1 MHERVVN
8 HIFGICFL
16 LRHSIVILRDFTY
29 NFNVVARFD
38 SIYKSLLKDL
48 ITDGTREVNKRTGH
62 ETASLPGLSFSIDLE
77 KDGFPLLS
85 LRKIPVKLFIAEQI
99 WFISGTRKP
108 EIFLRKYTKIW
119 DDFTNPGD
127 VVTVAYGYR
136 WRRHFG
142 RDQLGSLISL
152 LEKDKSSRHGVVI
165 TWDAASDGLGGI
177 IKTNIPC
184 PYTFTVNIIGGRLN
198 LMNVVRS
205 NDMILGFPHDVAGFA
220 LLQAMLAQRLKVK
233 PGVYTHVIANAH
245 IYDTHYQATKE
256 LLKRPV
262 SSDPVKL
269 TLPKNSFERA
279 EEKDDSLVDDIYQN
293 LTSKYKPGEKVTGL
307 KIVL

>member
-1 MHERVVN
+1 M
-8 HIFGICFL
+8 
-16 LRHSIVILRDFTY
+16 
-29 NFNVVARFD
+29 AKFD
-38 SIYKSLLKDL
+38 SIYASLLKDL
-48 ITDGTREVNKRTGH
+48 MEHGIREVNKRTKH
-62 ETASLPGLSFSIDLE
+62 ETASLPGVSFSIDLE

-108 EIFLRKYTKIW
+108 EIFLRDYTGIW

-136 WRRHFG
+136 WRKHFG
-142 RDQLGSLISL
+142 RDQLDGLVKL
-152 LEKDKSSRHGVVI
+152 LEQDKSSRHGVVI
-165 TWDAASDGLGGI
+165 TWDPASDGLGGVS
-177 IKTNIPC
+177 KSNIPC

-220 LLQAMLAQRLKVK
+220 LLQAMLAQKLRVK
-233 PGVYTHVIANAH
+233 PGIYTHTIANAH
-245 IYDTHYQATKE
+245 IYDIHYAAANE
-256 LLKRPV
+256 LINRP
-262 SSDPVKL
+262 SDQVKIDIK
-269 TLPKNSFERA
+269 LPPDSFERA
-279 EEKDDSLVDDIYQN
+279 EKKDSQLVDEIHTRLIDNYQ
-293 LTSKYKPGEKVTGL
+293 PGEAMKGL

>member
-1 MHERVVN
+1 M
-8 HIFGICFL
+8 
-16 LRHSIVILRDFTY
+16 S
-29 NFNVVARFD
+29 RFD

-48 ITDGTREVNKRTGH
+48 MEEGVREVNRRTGH
-62 ETASLPGLSFSIDLE
+62 ETASLPGISFSIDLE
-77 KDGFPLLS
+77 KDGFPLLT

-99 WFISGTRKP
+99 WFIAGTRKP
-108 EIFLRKYTKIW
+108 EIFLRNYTKIW

-142 RDQLGSLISL
+142 RDQLGSLIKL
-152 LEKDKSSRHGVVI
+152 LEDDKSSRHGVIV
-165 TWDAASDGLGGI
+165 TWDPSHDGLGGVS
-177 IKTNIPC
+177 KSNVPC

-220 LLQAMLAQRLKVK
+220 LLQSILAQRLGVK
-233 PGVYTHVIANAH
+233 PGIYTHVIANAH
-245 IYDTHYQATKE
+245 IYDSHYKAAEE
-256 LLKRPV
+256 LIKRPDD
-262 SSDPVKL
+262 SKAVKL
-269 TLPKNSFERA
+269 ILPKNSFERA
-279 EEKDDSLVDDIYQN
+279 EAKDDSLVEEIFEN
-293 LTSKYKPGEKVTGL
+293 LNKDYKPGEAIQGL